1 MRLREDAETV
11 AGAIRALAEANGWNN
26 LTVLVEDKGDII
38 YETQKAINGVGVLVV
53 VTVDRFARRANS
65 GQLLTGTLT
74 IDVTAS
80 ENVKV
85 NRAKEPYETAQGVAE
100 VIARALHWKEFG
112 GNFESPLRLATLEKL
127 YPGPGVTSVAL
138 SFLAEYLLEAESQKV
153 ESLKS

>member
-1 MRLREDAETV
+1 MKLREDAETI
-11 AGAIRALAEANGWNN
+11 AAAIRTLAENNRWNN

-38 YETQKAINGVGVLVV
+38 YESQKAINSVGVLVV

-65 GQLLTGTLT
+65 GQLLTGTLA
-74 IDVTAS
+74 IDITAS

-100 VIARALHWKEFG
+100 EIARTFHWKEFG
-112 GNFESPLRLATLEKL
+112 GLFESPLRLASMEKI

-138 SFLAEYLLEAESQKV
+138 SFQAEYLLEEC
-153 ESLKS
+153 

>member
-1 MRLREDAETV
+1 MRLREDTEAI
-11 AGAIRALAEANGWNN
+11 AAAIRTLAEDNGWNN

-38 YETQKAINGVGVLVV
+38 YETQRAINSVGVLVV

-85 NRAKEPYETAQGVAE
+85 NRAKAGHQTAQGVAE
-100 VIARALHWKEFG
+100 EIARAFHWKEFG
-112 GNFESPLRLATLEKL
+112 GNFGSPLRLATLEKI

-138 SFLAEYLLEAESQKV
+138 SFQAEYLL
-153 ESLKS
+153 